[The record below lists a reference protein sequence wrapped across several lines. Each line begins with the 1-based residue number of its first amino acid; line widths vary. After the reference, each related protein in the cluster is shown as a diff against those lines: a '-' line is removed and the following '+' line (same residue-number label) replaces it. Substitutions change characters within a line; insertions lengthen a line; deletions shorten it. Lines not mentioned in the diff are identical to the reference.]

1 VQSGST
7 DRSFAFRPH
16 VGAIDADLTD
26 MGRDVAPVIAARV
39 LLARG
44 VGDDRVFAH
53 LAKTWRLNDVD
64 LRAAVAAAHVLLRR
78 AGPTDPAP
86 SDG

>member
-1 VQSGST
+1 
-7 DRSFAFRPH
+7 
-16 VGAIDADLTD
+16 

-44 VGDDRVFAH
+44 VGDDRVLAH
-53 LAKTWRLNDVD
+53 LAQTWRLNDVD

-78 AGPTDPAP
+78 AHTADP
-86 SDG
+86 SRYDD

>member
-1 VQSGST
+1 
-7 DRSFAFRPH
+7 
-16 VGAIDADLTD
+16 

-44 VGDDRVFAH
+44 VGDDRVFNH
-53 LAKTWRLNDVD
+53 LAQTWRLNDVD

-78 AGPTDPAP
+78 EHHEDPP
-86 SDG
+86 HSDG

>member
-1 VQSGST
+1 
-7 DRSFAFRPH
+7 
-16 VGAIDADLTD
+16 
-26 MGRDVAPVIAARV
+26 V